1 LWIQKEKTCFRRG
14 YQLRANNAETEVLKN
29 KSYSIV
35 SASLQRKRT
44 MTESDFKK
52 IYEGNPRLREIVY
65 KQSKFR
71 GDKELPTT
79 GKKLIE

>member
-1 LWIQKEKTCFRRG
+1 M
-14 YQLRANNAETEVLKN
+14 KN
-29 KSYSIV
+29 RSYSIV
-35 SASLQRKRT
+35 SSSLQRKRT

-52 IYEGNPRLREIVY
+52 IYENNPKLREIVY

-71 GDKELPTT
+71 GDKDLPTT